1 MYLNCFNLIFKLND
15 YIKEI
20 ENSLKASA
28 VNESF
33 TTVAKKKSK
42 KKTVQDNANVTINT
56 SNTKGVSNTFGGK
69 NTIED
74 IKLKVKIEKTRF
86 KFRITLIKNFAT
98 SYIKKVYTF
107 TNEVYEKLDHW
118 IILSVSKQNDRIN
131 ELIIALRDI
140 LDKKIQIPETKKDD
154 NLFDI
159 ELDDFS
165 KEENLYD
172 SIDAKSIIEI

>member
-1 MYLNCFNLIFKLND
+1 M
-15 YIKEI
+15 
-20 ENSLKASA
+20 
-28 VNESF
+28 
-33 TTVAKKKSK
+33 
-42 KKTVQDNANVTINT
+42 
-56 SNTKGVSNTFGGK
+56 
-69 NTIED
+69 
-74 IKLKVKIEKTRF
+74 
-86 KFRITLIKNFAT
+86 
-98 SYIKKVYTF
+98 YTF

-140 LDKKIQIPETKKDD
+140 LDKKIQIPETKKDA

-172 SIDAKSIIEI
+172 SIDANSIIEL